1 MPATRL
7 RDCLRRLGSSGSRQI
22 EHIEVAYGYSAY
34 LDNVCNAIHSGST
47 YDSSR
52 TQAQTDSCR
61 GGSAYMYPSH
71 CGGGWLRGDC
81 INGCGNA
88 NYRGFY
94 CKGI

>member
-7 RDCLRRLGSSGSRQI
+7 RGCLNRLGSSGSHQI
-22 EHIEVAYGYSAY
+22 EYIEVAYGYTAY
-34 LDNVCNAIHSGST
+34 LDNVCNAIHPGSS

-52 TQAQTDSCR
+52 T
-61 GGSAYMYPSH
+61 GSQPDACTSTAYMYPGH

-81 INGCGNA
+81 RNGCGNA